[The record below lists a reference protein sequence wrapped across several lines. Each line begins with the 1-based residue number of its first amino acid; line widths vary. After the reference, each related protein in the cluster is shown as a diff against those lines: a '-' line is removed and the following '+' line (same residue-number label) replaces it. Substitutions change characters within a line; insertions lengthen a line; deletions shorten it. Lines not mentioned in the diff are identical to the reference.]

1 MVKTV
6 SLTPFSRSFLDLS
19 FHWLNDPEIR
29 FLTDSPVVTRE
40 GQEAWFAGLDDRT
53 DYRVWGVLADG
64 RPVGVCG
71 IKHIRER
78 EGEYFGYIGEKAFW
92 GQGIGRRM
100 MALTESRSQAEGLG
114 RIHLC
119 VLKENERAVRLYEG
133 CGYGVDK
140 SDDKYH
146 YMSKLL

>member
-19 FHWLNDPEIR
+19 FPWLTDPEIR

-40 GQEAWFAGLDDRT
+40 GQEAWFAGLEDRT

-64 RPVGVCG
+64 QPVGVCG
-71 IKHIRER
+71 IKHIQHR
-78 EGEYFGYIGEKAFW
+78 EGEYFGYIGEKTFW
-92 GQGIGRRM
+92 GQGVGRRM
-100 MALTESRSQAEGLG
+100 MALTELCAQEEGLG
-114 RIHLC
+114 RLHLR
-119 VLKENERAVRLYEG
+119 VLKANKRAVRLYEG
-133 CGYGVDK
+133 CGYDIDE

>member
-6 SLTPFSRSFLDLS
+6 SLTPFSRSFLGLS

-29 FLTDSPVVTRE
+29 FLTDSPVVTPD
-40 GQEAWFAGLDDRT
+40 GQEAWFAGLEDRT

-64 RPVGVCG
+64 QPVGVCG
-71 IKHIRER
+71 IKHIQDR
-78 EGEYFGYIGEKAFW
+78 EGEYFGYIGEKSSW
-92 GQGIGRRM
+92 GQGVGRRM
-100 MALTESRSQAEGLG
+100 MALTESRAQAEGLG
-114 RIHLC
+114 RLRLC
-119 VLKENERAVRLYEG
+119 VLKANERAVRLYEG
-133 CGYGVDK
+133 CGYKVDK

>member
-19 FHWLNDPEIR
+19 FHWLTDPEIR

-40 GQEAWFAGLDDRT
+40 GQEAWFAGLEDRT

-64 RPVGVCG
+64 QPVGVCG
-71 IKHIRER
+71 IKHIQHR
-78 EGEYFGYIGEKAFW
+78 EGEYFGYIGEKTFW
-92 GQGIGRRM
+92 GQGVGRRM
-100 MALTESRSQAEGLG
+100 MALTELCAQEEGLG
-114 RIHLC
+114 RLHLR
-119 VLKENERAVRLYEG
+119 VLKANKRAVRLYEG
-133 CGYGVDK
+133 CGYDIDE